1 MSSANVAK
9 YDPEYKEQQNATTKP
24 ESSDNS
30 KCLTNEDLQ
39 KKLNTK
45 DFNKQLS
52 NVISDAT
59 GFLNSYI
66 QDQNDIKNNVAE
78 KQSALNKQRLW
89 QTALNK
95 KRSLLDRHTK
105 LMKMLDKEYNTTV
118 QVEQSLTNTQEL
130 FKMLTKQNIELKKVI
145 EGEIHS
151 IELSDRKTYYENEQN
166 SWIGWWAHHFKTKYW
181 LLIFLL
187 IMGII
192 LTKRFKETHLWMK
205 VAGLAIYPY
214 IAFLLVS
221 LIFGIWDWIWSD
233 TKWVYLRANM

>member
-1 MSSANVAK
+1 MSSPNVAK
-9 YDPEYKEQQNATTKP
+9 YDPEYKEQQKATTKP
-24 ESSDNS
+24 SDNS
-30 KCLTNEDLQ
+30 NCLTNEDLQ

-66 QDQNDIKNNVAE
+66 QEQSDIKNNVADE
-78 KQSALNKQRLW
+78 QSALDRERLW
-89 QTALNK
+89 QTSINK

-105 LMKMLDKEYNTTV
+105 LMKMLEKEYNTT
-118 QVEQSLTNTQEL
+118 QQIDISLTNTQEL
-130 FKMLTKQNIELKKVI
+130 FRMLTKQNIELKKVI

-181 LLIFLL
+181 LLIFL
-187 IMGII
+187 IAMGIF
-192 LTKRFKETHLWMK
+192 LTKRYNERHLWIK
-205 VAGLAIYPY
+205 LAGLAIYPY
-214 IAFLLVS
+214 VAFLLIS
-221 LIFGIWDWIWSD
+221 LIIGIWNWILSD
-233 TKWVYLRANM
+233 TKWVYLHANM

>member
-1 MSSANVAK
+1 MSSPNVAK
-9 YDPEYKEQQNATTKP
+9 YDPEYKEQQKATTKP
-24 ESSDNS
+24 SDNS
-30 KCLTNEDLQ
+30 NCLTNEDLQ

-66 QDQNDIKNNVAE
+66 QEQSDIKNNVADE
-78 KQSALNKQRLW
+78 QSALNRERLW
-89 QTALNK
+89 QTSINK

-105 LMKMLDKEYNTTV
+105 LMKMLEKEYNTT
-118 QVEQSLTNTQEL
+118 QQIDISLTNTQEL
-130 FKMLTKQNIELKKVI
+130 FRMLTKQNIELKKVI

-181 LLIFLL
+181 LLIFL
-187 IMGII
+187 IAMGIF
-192 LTKRFKETHLWMK
+192 LTKRYNERHLWIK
-205 VAGLAIYPY
+205 LAGLAIYPY
-214 IAFLLVS
+214 VAFLLIS
-221 LIFGIWDWIWSD
+221 LIIGIWNWILSD
-233 TKWVYLRANM
+233 TKWVYLHANM